1 MTNLVVNW
9 HITEACNY
17 QCFYCF
23 AKWKKNENRELI
35 HDNEKVLKLVKEV
48 SLLPMIINQVHGTN
62 FTGIRLNLVGGE
74 TFLYKQKIL
83 GIIKEAKKYHFELSA
98 ITNGTVLDDE
108 LIKII
113 GNEFLSIG
121 FSVDSLNKNTNK
133 EIGRTV
139 KNMPMDADEILKKI
153 NLLRTLSPNIEI
165 KINTVINELNK
176 LEDFNSFITKAS
188 PTKWKIFKM
197 LPILT
202 EENSINNDDFYNFIN
217 RHTKFKKIIYSENN
231 DEMTHSYLM
240 IDPLGRFFQNNEL
253 LHGYDYSQSI
263 LQIGVETAVKQIK
276 FNIHKF
282 AKRANLMPIISL

>member
-1 MTNLVVNW
+1 
-9 HITEACNY
+9 
-17 QCFYCF
+17 
-23 AKWKKNENRELI
+23 
-35 HDNEKVLKLVKEV
+35 
-48 SLLPMIINQVHGTN
+48 
-62 FTGIRLNLVGGE
+62 
-74 TFLYKQKIL
+74 
-83 GIIKEAKKYHFELSA
+83 
-98 ITNGTVLDDE
+98 
-108 LIKII
+108 
-113 GNEFLSIG
+113 
-121 FSVDSLNKNTNK
+121 
-133 EIGRTV
+133 
-139 KNMPMDADEILKKI
+139 
-153 NLLRTLSPNIEI
+153 
-165 KINTVINELNK
+165 
-176 LEDFNSFITKAS
+176 
-188 PTKWKIFKM
+188 M